1 LAKGRSQQPG
11 GNGPPHPASAAKT
24 ELDDRDRI
32 IDAALAC
39 ISRRGWRRLSLAE
52 IAGGAGVPILR
63 VYRMYHSKS
72 AVLCGFFRRIDETVL
87 AIPLDSAPDERPRD
101 RVFDLLMRRFD
112 ALTPHRAAIERL
124 SRDLPADPLAALAAG
139 AGLLRS
145 MRWMLEAAGIPGEGL
160 AGIVAVKL
168 TAAAYLAT
176 MRTWLRDDSPD
187 LAPTMA
193 ALDRRLRG
201 IERWYGGGRRDRE
214 ATAST

>member
-1 LAKGRSQQPG
+1 MAKGRSRRRDAVPA
-11 GNGPPHPASAAKT
+11 GPAPS
-24 ELDDRDRI
+24 DSDRI

-39 ISRRGWRRLSLAE
+39 IARRGWRRLSLAE

-72 AVLCGFFRRIDETVL
+72 AVLCDFFRRIDETVL

-124 SRDLPADPLAALAAG
+124 SRDLPTDPLTALAAG

-168 TAAAYLAT
+168 TAAAYMAT

-201 IERWYGGGRRDRE
+201 IERWYGGGWRDRD
-214 ATAST
+214 AT

>member
-1 LAKGRSQQPG
+1 
-11 GNGPPHPASAAKT
+11 
-24 ELDDRDRI
+24 
-32 IDAALAC
+32 
-39 ISRRGWRRLSLAE
+39 
-52 IAGGAGVPILR
+52 
-63 VYRMYHSKS
+63 MYSSKA

-112 ALTPHRAAIERL
+112 ALTPHRPPPPAPVGGL

-168 TAAAYLAT
+168 TAAAYMAT
-176 MRTWLRDDSPD
+176 MRTWLRDESPD

-193 ALDRRLRG
+193 
-201 IERWYGGGRRDRE
+201 
-214 ATAST
+214 

>member
-1 LAKGRSQQPG
+1 LPKGRSQLPG

-39 ISRRGWRRLSLAE
+39 IERQGWRRLSLAD
-52 IAGGAGVPILR
+52 IAGQAGLPILR
-63 VYRMYHSKS
+63 LYRMYPSKS
-72 AVLCGFFRRIDETVL
+72 AVLCGFFRRIDEAVL
-87 AIPLDSAPDERPRD
+87 ATPLDTAPDERPRD

-124 SRDLPADPLAALAAG
+124 SRDLPSDPLAALAAG

-160 AGIVAVKL
+160 GGIVAVKL
-168 TAAAYLAT
+168 TAAAYMAT
-176 MRTWLRDDSPD
+176 MRTWLRDESPD
-187 LAPTMA
+187 MAPTRA